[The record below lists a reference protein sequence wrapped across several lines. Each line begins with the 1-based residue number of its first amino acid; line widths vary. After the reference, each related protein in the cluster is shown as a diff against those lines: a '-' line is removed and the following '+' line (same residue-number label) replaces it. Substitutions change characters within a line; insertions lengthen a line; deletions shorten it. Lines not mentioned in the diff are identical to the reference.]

1 MRVIVDCDPGLGKKN
16 SLADVDDGLAL
27 FFMLNQPEL
36 FEIEGVTVTY
46 GNTRLKTGY
55 ELLKEYLEL
64 KDKLD
69 IPHYSGATSRKQL
82 GTSTEASD
90 FVISK
95 VKDNP
100 NELTLLTLGPLTN
113 IATAMMKYSEFLDD
127 LKEVIFMGGLIHPT
141 SALSLGPHPTTQY
154 SEFNFLNDPDATKMF
169 IEAETSTPRIGMGL
183 DICCQIVFNRTHYEF
198 IKSQETVI
206 SQYITENILNWLNL
220 WEQTKVKGFYP
231 FDALVPI
238 YLVKKDFFNTNEF
251 DLIVDTE
258 EIPGNLSIV
267 NRNGDKSTKVTYCMN
282 FSSEESKKECM
293 NILLAGLT
301 K

>member
-36 FEIEGVTVTY
+36 FKIEGITITY
-46 GNTRLKTGY
+46 GNTRSKTGFK
-55 ELLKEYLEL
+55 LLKEYLEL

-69 IPHYSGATSRKQL
+69 IPHYLGASSKKDL
-82 GTSTEASD
+82 GCLTEASD
-90 FVISK
+90 FLISK

-100 NELTLLTLGPLTN
+100 KELTLLTLGPLTN
-113 IATAMMKYSEFLDD
+113 IATAMMNYPEFLDN

-141 SALSLGPHPTTQY
+141 SSFSMGINETTLY
-154 SEFNFLNDPDATKMF
+154 SEFNFLNDPEATKIF
-169 IEAETSTPRIGMGL
+169 IEAETNTPRIGMGL
-183 DICCQIVFNRTHYEF
+183 DICCQIVFNRTHYDF
-198 IKSQETVI
+198 IKSKDSVI
-206 SQYITENILNWLNL
+206 SQYIAENILNWLNL
-220 WEQTKVKGFYP
+220 WEKTKFKGFYP

-238 YLVKKDFFNTNEF
+238 YLVKSELFKTNDFV
-251 DLIVDTE
+251 LIVDTDE
-258 EIPGNLSIV
+258 MPGKLSIV
-267 NRNGDKSTKVTYCMN
+267 NRNGNESTKITFCMN
-282 FSSEESKKECM
+282 FNSENSKNECM